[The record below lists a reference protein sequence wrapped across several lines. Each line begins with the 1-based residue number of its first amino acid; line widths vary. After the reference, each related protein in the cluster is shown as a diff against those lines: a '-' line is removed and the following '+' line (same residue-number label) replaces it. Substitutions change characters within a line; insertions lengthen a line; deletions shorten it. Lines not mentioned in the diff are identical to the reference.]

1 MKVTAVTPVAAASN
15 PSHPD
20 HARWVKEQ
28 TLAIE
33 ARNAAATGLSF
44 RAAETENTRQLERL
58 AARKQ
63 KPKAPKKQRV
73 DTTAEQLAA
82 AGVTKRVA
90 KPRRLAPMPA
100 CKLCRK
106 CVWCKRSLRMSQ
118 IARRAKEEDVRAR
131 ALMDEIMAI
140 TFAAMSRKDYRDAL
154 SRELPFSRITGTD
167 VDKAVT
173 QGIEWVCDR
182 SVTFMGQW
190 R

>member
-1 MKVTAVTPVAAASN
+1 VKIDAVNVPAAASN

-28 TLAIE
+28 TLKIE
-33 ARNAAATGLSF
+33 AAHAPSF
-44 RAAETENTRQLERL
+44 RAAEIENTRQLERL
-58 AARKQ
+58 AQRKR
-63 KPKAPKKQRV
+63 KPKAPKKPRI

-90 KPRRLAPMPA
+90 KPRRLAPLPP
-100 CKLCRK
+100 CGLCRK

-118 IARRAKEEDVRAR
+118 IARRAREQDIKAR
-131 ALMDEIMAI
+131 ALMDEITAI
-140 TFAAMSRKDYRDAL
+140 AFAAMSRKDYRDAL
-154 SRELPFSRITGTD
+154 GRELPFSRIVGID

-182 SVTFMGQW
+182 STSFMGPW
-190 R
+190 L